1 MEGRPMNLKSISS
14 SLFAGIILLAC
25 SGTFSTI
32 AVAAGAQKES
42 ACTPRELPAIPERK
56 WSFQGIFGHYDHD
69 SALRGFEV
77 YKGVCASCHS
87 LNLFAFRNLAA
98 LGATEEEIKGVAQEF
113 EVPAAPNDDGEI
125 VARKALPSDHFPK
138 PYPNLKAAAAA
149 NGGAIPPDLSLIVK
163 ARADLEAH
171 VPKILGGYMSPPA
184 GCDIPEGRYYN
195 AYFPGYQI
203 SMAPP
208 LLADA
213 VTYNDGT
220 PATVEQMTVDINNFL
235 AFVAEPKLEER
246 KQTGL
251 KVLIFLIILTVLLYL
266 AKREVWRK
274 VH

>member
-1 MEGRPMNLKSISS
+1 MTLKSLLRT
-14 SLFAGIILLAC
+14 SLTGFFLLLAAVLTDAPASA
-25 SGTFSTI
+25 SGGGKTT
-32 AVAAGAQKES
+32 E
-42 ACTPRELPAIPERK
+42 CTPKNLPEIASHK
-56 WSFQGIFGHYDHD
+56 WSFQGIFGHYDHE

-77 YKGVCASCHS
+77 YKGVCSSCHS

-98 LGATEEEIKGVAQEF
+98 LGATEDEIKGVAQEF
-113 EVPAAPNDDGEI
+113 EVPADPNDAGEI
-125 VARKALPSDHFPK
+125 VLRKALPSDHFPK
-138 PYPNLKAAAAA
+138 PFPNSKAAAAA

-163 ARADLEAH
+163 ARPDFEAH
-171 VPKILGGYMSPPA
+171 VPKILGGYMSPPE
-184 GCDIPEGRYYN
+184 GCHIPEGRYYN

-208 LLADA
+208 LTADA

-220 PATVEQMTVDINNFL
+220 AATVEQMTVDINNFL